1 MSKEVIR
8 QLGKKLRELI
18 PDEAVATTEMQAL
31 LLRLARL
38 ETTRRSCPGT
48 AIIKADSKP
57 RMA

>member
-1 MSKEVIR
+1 MSTEVIR

-18 PDEAVATTEMQAL
+18 PDQAVATTEMHAL
-31 LLRLARL
+31 LSRLALL
-38 ETTRRSCPGT
+38 ETTRRSRPGT